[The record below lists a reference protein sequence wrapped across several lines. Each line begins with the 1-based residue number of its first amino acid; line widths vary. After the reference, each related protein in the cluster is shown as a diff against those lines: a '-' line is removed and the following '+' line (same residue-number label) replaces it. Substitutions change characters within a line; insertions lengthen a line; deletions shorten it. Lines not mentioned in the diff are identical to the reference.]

1 MYKRKRTIRSSPQS
15 LRGRPAASNGER
27 TTAVVTKKPKPDLDT
42 TKLVLVEWLDALAQG
57 EWHEAKREDL
67 KCKTVGFVVFEDDE
81 QIELA
86 GTITTGMCNNSI
98 TIPKKML
105 TKIKEIKVENKLRKA
120 KRKTAPAVDRKAVT
134 REVSPTDG
142 QGLTQLSNGESR

>member
-1 MYKRKRTIRSSPQS
+1 MDSKR
-15 LRGRPAASNGER
+15 A
-27 TTAVVTKKPKPDLDT
+27 KPNLDT

-67 KCKTVGFVVFEDDE
+67 RCKTVGFVVFEDDE

-86 GTITTGMCNNSI
+86 GTITDGMCNNSI

-105 TKIKEIKVENKLRKA
+105 TKRKEIKLETS
-120 KRKTAPAVDRKAVT
+120 KRKSKGKKVT
-134 REVSPTDG
+134 TVVQGSDTPTVPY
-142 QGLTQLSNGESR
+142 SNH

>member
-1 MYKRKRTIRSSPQS
+1 MAP
-15 LRGRPAASNGER
+15 
-27 TTAVVTKKPKPDLDT
+27 KKPESSLDT

-67 KCKTVGFVVFEDDE
+67 RCKTVGFVVFEDDE

-86 GTITTGMCNNSI
+86 GTITVGMCNNSI

-105 TKIKEIKVENKLRKA
+105 TKKKEIKLETKKVSKVSKPVRA
-120 KRKTAPAVDRKAVT
+120 KQRQSDLPDVQD
-134 REVSPTDG
+134 EVQS
-142 QGLTQLSNGESR
+142 L

>member
-1 MYKRKRTIRSSPQS
+1 MAPKRSRS
-15 LRGRPAASNGER
+15 A
-27 TTAVVTKKPKPDLDT
+27 LDT

-67 KCKTVGFVVFEDDE
+67 RCKTVGFVVFEDDE

-86 GTITTGMCNNSI
+86 GTITEGMCNNSI

-105 TKIKEIKVENKLRKA
+105 TKRKEIKLETA
-120 KRKTAPAVDRKAVT
+120 KRKSKGKKVT
-134 REVSPTDG
+134 TVGEGSDTPTVPYADH
-142 QGLTQLSNGESR
+142 

>member
-1 MYKRKRTIRSSPQS
+1 M
-15 LRGRPAASNGER
+15 
-27 TTAVVTKKPKPDLDT
+27 VTKKSKSSLDT

-67 KCKTVGFVVFEDDE
+67 KCKSVGFVVFEDDE

-86 GTITTGMCNNSI
+86 GTITAGMCNNSI

-105 TKIKEIKVENKLRKA
+105 TKVKEIKLENKLSKT
-120 KRKTAPAVDRKAVT
+120 KRKTAPAMDSKEVT
-134 REVSPTDG
+134 GEVSTVDG
-142 QGLTQLSNGESR
+142 QGLTQLPNG

>member
-1 MYKRKRTIRSSPQS
+1 V
-15 LRGRPAASNGER
+15 AA
-27 TTAVVTKKPKPDLDT
+27 KKSKSDLDS

-86 GTITTGMCNNSI
+86 GTITAGMCNNSI

-105 TKIKEIKVENKLRKA
+105 TKIKEIKVDPPKSKRRAAVQA
-120 KRKTAPAVDRKAVT
+120 KKGQARSDEEAL
-134 REVSPTDG
+134 PTPVQD
-142 QGLTQLSNGESR
+142 L